1 MNSPLKCW
9 CTNAAWS
16 NSLFIILL
24 TKFYIE
30 SLTEHKFYDMP
41 LSIDISSCII
51 DWVQRLSIVVS
62 SSLETGSIM
71 FYQIE
76 SDLLA
81 VSYDELWRRHLPGPR
96 GQSSQTP
103 DGAGYSQRHLHLTR
117 GQASINL
124 CPWPH
129 KVRKDFLLLSCL
141 TAHGLDSRCLATLMQ
156 LSFKSQ
162 VPNEAATMLGFWCGN
177 EMSFIKIRKQRGI
190 SQI

>member
-62 SSLETGSIM
+62 SSLETGPLCFTRLSLICWQWVM
-71 FYQIE
+71 M
-76 SDLLA
+76 SSGGGTCRA
-81 VSYDELWRRHLPGPR
+81 PG
-96 GQSSQTP
+96 GS
-103 DGAGYSQRHLHLTR
+103 LHKHQMVLDTAR
-117 GQASINL
+117 DICISPEVRPASISA
-124 CPWPH
+124 H
-129 KVRKDFLLLSCL
+129 DHIKSARISCFSPVWL
-141 TAHGLDSRCLATLMQ
+141 PRSGLQMSGDSDATQ
-156 LSFKSQ
+156 F
-162 VPNEAATMLGFWCGN
+162 
-177 EMSFIKIRKQRGI
+177 
-190 SQI
+190 

>member
-30 SLTEHKFYDMP
+30 NLTEHKFYDMP

-81 VSYDELWRRHLPGPR
+81 VSYDELCWRHLPGPR

-141 TAHGLDSRCLATLMQ
+141 TAQVWTPDVWRLWCNSVLRVRCPMRRPQ
-156 LSFKSQ
+156 GWDFD
-162 VPNEAATMLGFWCGN
+162 V
-177 EMSFIKIRKQRGI
+177 EMKWVL
-190 SQI
+190 

>member
-30 SLTEHKFYDMP
+30 NLTEHKFYDMP

-81 VSYDELWRRHLPGPR
+81 VSYDELWWRHLPGPR

-103 DGAGYSQRHLHLTR
+103 DGAGYSLDTARDICISPEVR
-117 GQASINL
+117 PASISA
-124 CPWPH
+124 H
-129 KVRKDFLLLSCL
+129 DHIKSARISCFSPVWL
-141 TAHGLDSRCLATLMQ
+141 PRSGLQMSGDSDATQ
-156 LSFKSQ
+156 F
-162 VPNEAATMLGFWCGN
+162 
-177 EMSFIKIRKQRGI
+177 
-190 SQI
+190 